1 MSGEAKL
8 YKIKRG
14 DKMILIA
21 RKNKIKN
28 WKLIWKHQKN
38 KSIVGKRKE
47 PENIQAGDV
56 FYIPPTADY
65 VKAAEKAILVL
76 SLVHQDMIVQWRY
89 VEGLI
94 AAYEINI
101 RHFEAYSKKCEKLI
115 AKYLQSLKAS
125 RKKVKKIKTTV
136 DVVQG
141 LVQMARGLKDLG
153 QKAYKSTKLD
163 GKELR
168 NLNKEV
174 LAGLKK
180 KLLLGAFDNSRKLV
194 QLTKGTM
201 LEPVHILNESW
212 NKVNSWSDWF
222 MTVAALAE
230 GMSWEEAVTFD
241 IDEAFE
247 NHIGYITI
255 HTRKMFTEF
264 RAEIARQKNAVK
276 ALKNDIG
283 VLKKAIKANEE
294 RADYFFRQ
302 IEGYVK

>member
-1 MSGEAKL
+1 MIFIAK
-8 YKIKRG
+8 
-14 DKMILIA
+14 
-21 RKNKIKN
+21 KNKIKN

-38 KSIVGKRKE
+38 KSIVGKRKK

-76 SLVHQDMIVQWRY
+76 SLVRQDMIVQWRY

-101 RHFEAYSKKCEKLI
+101 RYFEAYIKKCEKLI

-125 RKKVKKIKTTV
+125 RKKVKKISTTV
-136 DVVQG
+136 ETVQG
-141 LVQMARGLKDLG
+141 VVQMARGLNDLG
-153 QKAYKSTKLD
+153 KKAYKSTKLD

-180 KLLLGAFDNSRKLV
+180 KLFWGTLDTSRKLV
-194 QLTKGTM
+194 VLTKGTM

-212 NKVNSWSDWF
+212 DKVNSWNHWF

-230 GMSWEEAVTFD
+230 GKSWYEAVTFD

-264 RAEIARQKNAVK
+264 RAEIARQKKVVK

-283 VLKKAIKANEE
+283 VLKKAIKASEE
-294 RADYFFRQ
+294 RADYFYRQ
-302 IEGYVK
+302 IEGHVK